1 MAVALALAALP
12 GEEGAVDPGVAKVA
26 ALAGEAGVA
35 RGTAA
40 GFDGPGLL
48 RAVRTLVAQ
57 LQGGSPEPEKSR
69 KMFTIYQGCH
79 VLRTYVP
86 SNWSVWYFALTSILS
101 TLLKTLIKSCL

>member
-1 MAVALALAALP
+1 MQTLPALQGEWVAGGGVAVALALAALP

-35 RGTAA
+35 RGTAT

-57 LQGGSPEPEKSR
+57 LQGGSPEPEKGG
-69 KMFTIYQGCH
+69 KMFILNQK
-79 VLRTYVP
+79 
-86 SNWSVWYFALTSILS
+86 SVTF
-101 TLLKTLIKSCL
+101 